1 MTKTMLIMAGGTGG
15 HVFPGIAVANELRD
29 RNWTIHWLGTAAR
42 MEAQIVPK
50 AGYPISFIDVAGVR
64 GNGILRLLKAPFQ
77 IIKSVLQARK
87 VLNQVKP
94 QVVLGMGGFASG
106 PGGVAAWLKGIP
118 VVLHEQNA
126 LPGMTNRILAKVA
139 KKVLTGFA
147 NTFLNQVE
155 QPEKYQWVGNPVRRD
170 FVDISLKTLAD
181 YDKKA
186 SLNLLIVGGSL
197 GAKTLN
203 ENVPNSIRNMPSLQV
218 RHQCGK
224 GHLESVHKNYAS
236 LHNFETNW
244 QVSEFIED
252 MAEAYQWADLVVCRA
267 GALTVA
273 EVAMAGVAAVFV
285 PLPHAVDDHQ
295 TKNAETLSKVDAAY
309 LLTQTELE
317 NGGLVPILEQL
328 LVSPQQLIAMGAAAR
343 TVAKPDA
350 TITVADICETLVGDT
365 HE

>member
-29 RNWTIHWLGTAAR
+29 RNWTIHWLGTATR

-50 AGYPISFIDVAGVR
+50 AGYPISFIDVVGVR
-64 GNGILRLLKAPFQ
+64 GNGIVRLLKAPFQ
-77 IIKSVLQARK
+77 IIKSVLQAHK
-87 VLNQVKP
+87 VLQQVEP
-94 QVVLGMGGFASG
+94 QIVLGMGGFASG
-106 PGGVAAWLKGIP
+106 PGGIAAWLKGIP

-139 KKVLTGFA
+139 RKVLTGFA
-147 NTFLNQVE
+147 NTFTSQAE
-155 QPEKYQWVGNPVRRD
+155 QPEKYQWVGNPVRSD
-170 FVDISLKTLAD
+170 FSNINAKNLAD
-181 YDKKA
+181 YNNKA

-203 ENVPNSIRNMPSLQV
+203 DNVPESIKNLSALQV

-224 GHLESVHKNYAS
+224 GHLQAVQESYTALQNHK
-236 LHNFETNW
+236 TNW
-244 QVSEFIED
+244 QVSEFIDD
-252 MAEAYQWADLVVCRA
+252 MAEAYQWADLIVCRA

-295 TKNAETLSKVDAAY
+295 TKNAEILSKAGAAY
-309 LLTQTELE
+309 LLAQTELE
-317 NGGLVPILEQL
+317 NGGLVRIIEQL
-328 LVSPQQLIAMGAAAR
+328 LANPQQLIAMGAAAR
-343 TVAKPDA
+343 KLAKPDA
-350 TITVADICETLVGDT
+350 TKTVADICEKLAGDSN
-365 HE
+365 E

>member
-15 HVFPGIAVANELRD
+15 HVFPGIAVANELRA
-29 RNWTIHWLGTAAR
+29 RNWTIHWLGTSVR

-50 AGYPISFIDVAGVR
+50 AGYPISFIDVVGIR
-64 GNGILRLLKAPFQ
+64 GNGIVRLLKAPFQ
-77 IIKSVLQARK
+77 IFKSVLQARK

-106 PGGVAAWLKGIP
+106 PGGIAAWLKGIP

-147 NTFLNQVE
+147 NTFVAQIE
-155 QPEKYQWVGNPVRRD
+155 PSEKYQWVGNPVRSD
-170 FVDISLKTLAD
+170 FAEISLKTLAD
-181 YDKKA
+181 YDNKA
-186 SLNLLIVGGSL
+186 SLNLLVVGGSL

-203 ENVPNSIRNMPSLQV
+203 DNVPISIRNMSGLQV

-224 GHLESVHKNYAS
+224 GHLEAVQKNYAS
-236 LHNFETNW
+236 LQNSNW
-244 QVSEFIED
+244 QVSEFIDD
-252 MAEAYQWADLVVCRA
+252 MADAYQWADLIVCRA

-273 EVAMAGVAAVFV
+273 EVAMAGVTAVFV

-295 TKNAETLSKVDAAY
+295 TKNAQTLSTVDAAY
-309 LLTQTELE
+309 LLTQSELE
-317 NGGLVPILEQL
+317 KGGLVPIIEKL
-328 LVSPQQLIAMGAAAR
+328 LASPQQLVAMGATAR
-343 TVAKPDA
+343 SLAKPDA
-350 TITVADICETLVGDT
+350 TQAVADICETLVGQSN
-365 HE
+365 E

>member
-77 IIKSVLQARK
+77 VIKSVLQARK

-106 PGGVAAWLKGIP
+106 PGGIAAWLKGIP

-224 GHLESVHKNYAS
+224 GHLESVQKNYAS

-244 QVSEFIED
+244 QVNEFIED

-350 TITVADICETLVGDT
+350 TKTVADICETLVGDS